1 MDARIKEL
9 LKPSLLNS
17 ISGLELIARVIVEG
31 FMSGSNKSQSIGAGQ
46 EFSQYRSYQPGDDLR
61 QLDWK
66 MFARSERYYIKEAE
80 IETNITVKFML
91 DASRSM
97 TYHESTLRQTQGA
110 DAAEDRMSKLQ
121 YAKVMVAALAFL
133 ARKQSDTF
141 GLFVVND
148 QQIQSILPRFEQ
160 QQFIRFL
167 TALVS
172 VQGESTWNKSK
183 GIEQLF
189 DHHGKEM
196 IVFITDLYDEDG
208 DLLQFIS
215 RLKTKR
221 NEVIVFHLMGRNEA
235 DLDYR
240 GSFTFEDLE
249 TGVRTKVDTQVQQK
263 EYGQRVQEWLA
274 HSRSWMLEKQINYQ
288 LVYLDEPVERVLR
301 DFLTVRKRLVR

>member
-9 LKPSLLNS
+9 LKPSVLNS
-17 ISGLELIARVIVEG
+17 INGLELIARVIVEG
-31 FMSGSNKSQSIGAGQ
+31 FMSGSNKSQSVGAGQ

-91 DASRSM
+91 DASHSM
-97 TYHESTLRQTQGA
+97 AYSE
-110 DAAEDRMSKLQ
+110 EDGMSKLQ
-121 YAKVMVAALAFL
+121 YGKVMMAALAYL

-141 GLFVVND
+141 GLFAVND
-148 QQIQSILPRFEQ
+148 QLIQSVLPRFEQ

-167 TALVS
+167 TQLINV
-172 VQGESTWNKSK
+172 KSEGAWEKAK

-196 IVFITDLYDEDG
+196 IVFVTDMYDDGEDIQ
-208 DLLQFIS
+208 QFIS

-221 NEVIVFHLMGRNEA
+221 NEVIVFHLIGRKEM
-235 DLDYR
+235 DLHHG

-249 TGVRTKVDTQVQQK
+249 TGMRTKVDTVVQQN
-263 EYGQRVQEWLA
+263 EYSHRVQEWLG
-274 HSRSWMLEKQINYQ
+274 HSRTWMLEKQINYH
-288 LVYLDEPVERVLR
+288 LIRLDEPMENVLR

>member
-1 MDARIKEL
+1 MDARIREL

-17 ISGLELIARVIVEG
+17 INGLELIARVIVEG
-31 FMSGSNKSQSIGAGQ
+31 FMSGSNKSQSVGAGQ

-97 TYHESTLRQTQGA
+97 AYEEEGI
-110 DAAEDRMSKLQ
+110 SKFQ
-121 YAKVMVAALAFL
+121 YAKVLMAALAFL
-133 ARKQSDTF
+133 ARKQGDTF

-148 QQIQSILPRFEQ
+148 RQIQSILPRFEQ

-167 TALVS
+167 TALVAAKS
-172 VQGESTWNKSK
+172 EGVWEKSK
-183 GIEQLF
+183 GIEHLF

-196 IVFITDLYDEDG
+196 IIFITDLYDDG
-208 DLLQFIS
+208 NDIQQFIS

-221 NEVIVFHLMGRNEA
+221 NEVIVFHLMGSHETQF
-235 DLDYR
+235 DFD

-249 TGVRTKVDTQVQQK
+249 TGVRTKADSHMQQADYR
-263 EYGQRVQEWLA
+263 ERMQTWLT

-288 LVYLDEPVERVLR
+288 LVQLNEPVEEVLR
-301 DFLTVRKRLVR
+301 NFLTVRKRLVR

>member
-9 LKPSLLNS
+9 LSPATLNS
-17 ISGLELIARVIVEG
+17 INGLELVARVIVEG
-31 FMSGSNKSQSIGAGQ
+31 FMSGSNKSQSVGAGQ

-97 TYHESTLRQTQGA
+97 AYEENGIT
-110 DAAEDRMSKLQ
+110 KLQ
-121 YAKVMVAALAFL
+121 YAKVMMAALAYL
-133 ARKQSDTF
+133 ARKQGDTF
-141 GLFVVND
+141 GLFTVND
-148 QQIQSILPRFEQ
+148 HQIKSVLPRFEQ

-167 TALVS
+167 TELVR
-172 VQGESTWNKSK
+172 VKGEGKWEKSK
-183 GIEQLF
+183 SIEQLF

-196 IVFITDLYDEDG
+196 IVFITDLYDDGEDI
-208 DLLQFIS
+208 QHFIS

-221 NEVIVFHLMGRNEA
+221 NEVIVFHLMGQTETR
-235 DLDYR
+235 LDFE

-249 TGVRTKVDTQVQQK
+249 TGIKTKVDTRT
-263 EYGQRVQEWLA
+263 GQMGYKNRVQEWLDQ
-274 HSRSWMLEKQINYQ
+274 SRSWMLEKQINYR
-288 LVYLDEPVERVLR
+288 LVQMNESVEEVLR
-301 DFLTVRKRLVR
+301 NFLTIRKRLVR